1 MRFYSFVI
9 TNFMKNGIQLVETID
24 LLLQEKNLT
33 RKDFC
38 KSINIPPS
46 TIATWKTRNIC
57 PTVDVL
63 SVIADNLGISLDWL
77 VNDSSSFDDLEETLG
92 NYSRKSIRLRIY
104 QSLKNKYVKV
114 DKRFTDDFLEN
125 ENRIKELHNYYFS
138 GGYVSYEKLLNWSR
152 GRTDIDI
159 YIFNE
164 WAISLNSTLQFILTG
179 NEILIPSSTNDYS
192 RTFEKRLY
200 DLALEF
206 RNELYCLDC
215 LTGERKQT
223 GSSILNQLMELE
235 HLKYVEKNRKDQ

>member
-1 MRFYSFVI
+1 
-9 TNFMKNGIQLVETID
+9 MKNGIQLVETID
-24 LLLQEKNLT
+24 LLLQEKNQT

-63 SVIADNLGISLDWL
+63 SVIANNLGISLDWL
-77 VNDSSSFDDLEETLG
+77 VNDSSAFDELEETLG

-114 DKRFTDDFLEN
+114 DDRFTDDFLEN

-138 GGYVSYEKLLNWSR
+138 GGYVSYDKLLNWSK
-152 GRTDIDI
+152 GRTDINI

-215 LTGERKQT
+215 LTEERKKSAIT
-223 GSSILNQLMELE
+223 IINQLMELE

>member
-1 MRFYSFVI
+1 
-9 TNFMKNGIQLVETID
+9 MKNGIQLVETID
-24 LLLQEKNLT
+24 LLLQEKNQT

-63 SVIADNLGISLDWL
+63 SVIANNLGISLDWL
-77 VNDSSSFDDLEETLG
+77 VNDSSAFDELEETLG

-114 DKRFTDDFLEN
+114 DDRFTDDFLEN
-125 ENRIKELHNYYFS
+125 ENIIKELHNYYFS
-138 GGYVSYEKLLNWSR
+138 GGYVSYDKLLNWSK
-152 GRTDIDI
+152 GRTDINI

-215 LTGERKQT
+215 LTEERKKSAIT
-223 GSSILNQLMELE
+223 IINQLMELE

>member
-1 MRFYSFVI
+1 MQFYLFVI

-63 SVIADNLGISLDWL
+63 SVIANNLGISLDWL
-77 VNDSSSFDDLEETLG
+77 VNDSPSFDDLEETLG

-138 GGYVSYEKLLNWSR
+138 GGYVSYEKLLNWSK

-223 GSSILNQLMELE
+223 GSSILNQLMDLE
-235 HLKYVEKNRKDQ
+235 HRIYVEKNRKDQ

>member
-1 MRFYSFVI
+1 
-9 TNFMKNGIQLVETID
+9 MKNGIQLVETID

-138 GGYVSYEKLLNWSR
+138 GGYVSYEKLLNWSK

-223 GSSILNQLMELE
+223 GSSILNQLMDLE
-235 HLKYVEKNRKDQ
+235 HRIYVEKNGNDQ

>member
-1 MRFYSFVI
+1 
-9 TNFMKNGIQLVETID
+9 MKNGIQLVETID

-63 SVIADNLGISLDWL
+63 SVIANNLGISLDWL
-77 VNDSSSFDDLEETLG
+77 VNDSPSFDDLEETLG

-138 GGYVSYEKLLNWSR
+138 GGYVSYEKLLNWSK

-223 GSSILNQLMELE
+223 GSSILNQLMDLE
-235 HLKYVEKNRKDQ
+235 HRIYVEKNRKDQ

>member
-1 MRFYSFVI
+1 
-9 TNFMKNGIQLVETID
+9 MKNGIQLVETID
-24 LLLQEKNLT
+24 LLLQEKNQT

-63 SVIADNLGISLDWL
+63 SVIANNLGISLDWL
-77 VNDSSSFDDLEETLG
+77 VNDSSAFDELEETLG

-138 GGYVSYEKLLNWSR
+138 GGYVSYEKLLNWSK

>member
-1 MRFYSFVI
+1 MRFCSFVI

-63 SVIADNLGISLDWL
+63 SVIADNLGISPDWL

-138 GGYVSYEKLLNWSR
+138 GGYVSYEKLLNWSK

-223 GSSILNQLMELE
+223 GSSILNQLMDLE
-235 HLKYVEKNRKDQ
+235 HRIYVEKNGNDQ

>member
-1 MRFYSFVI
+1 
-9 TNFMKNGIQLVETID
+9 MKNGIQLVETID
-24 LLLQEKNLT
+24 LLLQEKNQT

-63 SVIADNLGISLDWL
+63 SVIANNLGISLDWL
-77 VNDSSSFDDLEETLG
+77 VNDSSAFDELEETLG

-114 DKRFTDDFLEN
+114 DDRFTDDFLEN

-138 GGYVSYEKLLNWSR
+138 GGYVSYDKLLNWSK
-152 GRTDIDI
+152 GRTDINI

-206 RNELYCLDC
+206 RNELYSLDC
-215 LTGERKQT
+215 LTEERKKSAIT
-223 GSSILNQLMELE
+223 IINQLMELE